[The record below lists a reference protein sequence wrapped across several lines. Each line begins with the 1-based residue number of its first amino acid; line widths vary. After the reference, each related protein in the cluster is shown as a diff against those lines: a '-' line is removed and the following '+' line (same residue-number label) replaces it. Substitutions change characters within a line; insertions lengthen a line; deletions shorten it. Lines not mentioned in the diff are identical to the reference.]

1 MSLIFSFFL
10 VLSHAAFAQ
19 PAPVS
24 FPAAGIKK
32 IEVSVPKGSI
42 TIMNSKT
49 QKDISVSVKRK
60 NVNDEK
66 KCIQTVE
73 IQDTVLVVKIASE
86 NKLFNKS
93 DCDYIVSV
101 VAPAAHNVNL
111 DVSTGTAEV
120 SVKDINGAMSI
131 TTGTGNVKVV
141 SDILRDINVKTGT
154 GALDLRYKTCSGRAD
169 IDIISGTAK
178 TMIELPESCKIRVDY
193 TSGVGKLFNGI
204 GESETFD
211 VKIKATTGSGD
222 LSIVKGG
229 K

>member
-1 MSLIFSFFL
+1 MSLIFSFIL
-10 VLSHAAFAQ
+10 ALSQSAFAQ
-19 PAPVS
+19 PAPVN
-24 FPAAGIKK
+24 FPSAGIKK

-42 TIMNSKT
+42 SVTNSKT
-49 QKDISVSVKRK
+49 QKDISVAVKRK

-73 IQDTVLVVKIASE
+73 IQDTTLVVKVASE

-93 DCDYIVSV
+93 DCDYVVSV
-101 VAPAAHNVNL
+101 VVPAAHNVSL
-111 DVSTGTAEV
+111 DVSTGTASV
-120 SVKDINGAMSI
+120 MVKDINGAMNI
-131 TTGTGNVKVV
+131 TTGTGNVKVL
-141 SDILRDINVKTGT
+141 SDVLRDINIKTGT
-154 GALDLRYKTCSGRAD
+154 GALDLHYKTCSGRAD

-222 LSIVKGG
+222 LSIVKAG